1 MKAYGHSR
9 KDKQEC
15 KYRCCTTKSGPKKN
29 CRHIVDRANRK
40 TARQNV
46 SNEITQGLEND

>member
-9 KDKQEC
+9 KDKLEC
-15 KYRCCTTKSGPKKN
+15 KYGCCTMKSGPKKN

-40 TARQNV
+40 TARQTFI
-46 SNEITQGLEND
+46 NEINQGLEND